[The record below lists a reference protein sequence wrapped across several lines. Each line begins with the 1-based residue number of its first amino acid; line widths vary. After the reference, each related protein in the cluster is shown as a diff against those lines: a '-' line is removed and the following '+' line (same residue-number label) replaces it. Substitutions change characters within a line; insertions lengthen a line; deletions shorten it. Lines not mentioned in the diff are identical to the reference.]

1 MKVVDAMAEVLKREG
16 VDVIFGYPR
25 NPILEAAAKRDI
37 RPVIVRQER
46 TGVHMADAL
55 SRVTSG
61 ERIGVFTMQVG
72 PGVENSFGGVAQA
85 FSDSVPLIVL
95 PSGAQRELS
104 NTPPNFSAL
113 LNFRHVTKWIEQPS
127 LPTMIPAAMRRAFSQ
142 AKNGRPAPTLV
153 EIPRDLY
160 TMEIPDDFDYETTT
174 RHRVGPD
181 PVDVARVAEAL
192 CAAQRPVIY
201 AGQGIHYA
209 KAWPQLKAFAE
220 LLGAPVFTSL
230 AGKSAFDESHPLALG
245 AGGLS
250 FSKQLHH
257 FLSNADVIFGI
268 GCSFSTT
275 DFGTAM
281 PAGKRII
288 HATLDPADLNK
299 NVAAHLA
306 VLGDAALILDGLIAE
321 VGERLRGREQ
331 EHMPRVAAE
340 VKRLKEEWLAEWMP
354 VLTSDAAPLSPYRV
368 IWDLLHT
375 VDVDNTII
383 THDSGNPRN
392 QIVPFWECRQPLSYL
407 GWGKSTQLG
416 YGLGLALGAKFA
428 KPDKLCINVWGDA
441 AIGFTGMD
449 LETAVR
455 ERLPI
460 LSILFNNETMAT
472 EHQAMAV
479 ATEKYRTTDIT
490 GDYAAFARALGAW
503 SQRVTQ
509 PREVVPAIR
518 AGIAQTQEGKPALIE
533 FMTERSSKRSHYRN

>member
-1 MKVVDAMAEVLKREG
+1 
-16 VDVIFGYPR
+16 
-25 NPILEAAAKRDI
+25 
-37 RPVIVRQER
+37 
-46 TGVHMADAL
+46 
-55 SRVTSG
+55 
-61 ERIGVFTMQVG
+61 
-72 PGVENSFGGVAQA
+72 
-85 FSDSVPLIVL
+85 
-95 PSGAQRELS
+95 
-104 NTPPNFSAL
+104 
-113 LNFRHVTKWIEQPS
+113 
-127 LPTMIPAAMRRAFSQ
+127 
-142 AKNGRPAPTLV
+142 
-153 EIPRDLY
+153 
-160 TMEIPDDFDYETTT
+160 MEIPDDLDYARTT

-192 CAAQRPVIY
+192 SAARRPVIY

-209 KAWPQLKAFAE
+209 KAWPQLRTLAE

-257 FLSNADVIFGI
+257 FLANADLILGI

-275 DFGTAM
+275 DFGIAM

-288 HATLDPADLNK
+288 HATLDAADLNK
-299 NVAAHLA
+299 NVSAHLA
-306 VLGDAALILDGLIAE
+306 MLGDAALTLDSLIAE
-321 VGERLRGREQ
+321 LRDRIRGGA
-331 EHMPRVAAE
+331 PDGPARVAAE
-340 VKRLKEEWLAEWMP
+340 VKRIKDEWLAEWMP

-392 QIVPFWECRQPLSYL
+392 QIVPFWECRQPLSYI

-416 YGLGLALGAKFA
+416 YGLGLALGAKLA
-428 KPDKLCINVWGDA
+428 RPDKLCINVWGDA

-449 LETAVR
+449 IETAVR

-460 LSILFNNETMAT
+460 LSILFNNQTMAT
-472 EHQAMAV
+472 EHQAMVV

-490 GDYAAFARALGAW
+490 GDYTAFARSLGAW
-503 SQRVTQ
+503 SQRVA
-509 PREVVPAIR
+509 EAHAIVPAIR
-518 AGIAQTQEGKPALIE
+518 AAIAQTREGKPALIE
-533 FMTERSSKRSHYRN
+533 FMTERSSKRSHYRA